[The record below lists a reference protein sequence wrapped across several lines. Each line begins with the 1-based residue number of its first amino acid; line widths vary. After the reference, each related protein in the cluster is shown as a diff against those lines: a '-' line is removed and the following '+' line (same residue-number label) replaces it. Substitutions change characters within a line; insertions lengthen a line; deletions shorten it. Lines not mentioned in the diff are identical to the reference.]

1 MQQSNSFKYKQYE
14 KKINIRFQMYDF
26 DFVLMMYKRKSS
38 SFLQMK
44 NLLFQSK
51 ERIFSWTT

>member
-26 DFVLMMYKRKSS
+26 DFVLMMYKQKSS